1 MAGREHS
8 TKFGLRKAFSWG
20 LFRAFFVSGRFR
32 AFEAQ
37 VINLKRKHP
46 MEKELKGKWRLTFVK
61 RFNGKT
67 WETISRYHKGM
78 TIKFHT
84 QYPQI
89 NGERYQMQLIPDDY
103 LILSNSSDTIRIEFK
118 RV

>member
-1 MAGREHS
+1 
-8 TKFGLRKAFSWG
+8 
-20 LFRAFFVSGRFR
+20 
-32 AFEAQ
+32 
-37 VINLKRKHP
+37 
-46 MEKELKGKWRLTFVK
+46 MENELKGMWRLTFVK

-89 NGERYQMQLIPDDY
+89 NGERYQMQLIPGDY
-103 LILSNSSDTIRIEFK
+103 LILSNPSDTIRIEFARMPETWPVKKK
-118 RV
+118 RRRESTSTPNF